1 MIAGGS
7 IAALASAPG
16 TSPRAVLRASGSLDD
31 LDALF
36 TQPIPRT
43 RGAHRLSLRLN
54 EHAQLPALV
63 AVSIGPRSYTGED
76 SLDILIPGGPAIVE
90 RVVRT
95 LTNAPGVR
103 HAEAGEFTARA
114 YMNGRLDLEQAKG
127 VAMTIAAS
135 NADELRAAQRLMSSA
150 QGSRSA
156 AWNASLSRLLA
167 LVEAGIDFADQED
180 VVAIEPTVL
189 AGELRTLRDEILS
202 AVTSSSGNE
211 QRTGLPRVVLAG
223 APSAGKSTLFNA
235 LVGRERSVVDEAPG
249 TTRDAIA
256 EELALPGGGRIE
268 LVDLAGLDGAHP
280 GSLDAEVQR
289 RAREEIER
297 ADAMVHCDPAGVFD
311 ADLKSDL
318 PTLRV
323 RTKADQPVPS
333 AGHAD
338 LEVCA
343 LDGWHLD
350 ELRARIASIVG
361 LTGAAAGGA
370 IAARLD
376 ASLRAAA
383 AHLES
388 ARSLASSGRVQWEL
402 IAGEMRRALDQLG
415 VITGRVDPDEVL
427 GLIFKTFCIG
437 K

>member
-1 MIAGGS
+1 MTPGGS

-16 TSPRAVLRASGSLDD
+16 SSPRALIRASGSLDD
-31 LDALF
+31 LDAIF
-36 TQPIPRT
+36 VQPIPRS
-43 RGAHRLSLRLN
+43 RGAHRLTLQLG
-54 EHAQLPALV
+54 EGVELPALV

-76 SLDILIPGGPAIVE
+76 SLDVVIPGGPAIVE
-90 RVVRT
+90 RVMRV
-95 LTNAPGVR
+95 LSNAEGVR

-135 NADELRAAQRLMSSA
+135 NADELRAAQRLMSST
-150 QGSRSA
+150 QGSRSSR
-156 AWNASLSRLLA
+156 WNESLSRLLA

-180 VVAIEPTVL
+180 VVAIEPAVL
-189 AGELRTLRDEILS
+189 ATELHTLRAEIES
-202 AVTSSSGNE
+202 GFSSSAGNV
-211 QRTGLPRVVLAG
+211 QRTDLPRVVLAG

-256 EELALPGGGRIE
+256 EVLALPGGGRIE
-268 LVDLAGLDGAHP
+268 LVDLAGLDDATT

-289 RAREEIER
+289 RARDEIER
-297 ADAMVHCDPAGVFD
+297 ADAIVYCDPSGSFD
-311 ADLKSDL
+311 ADLSGTL

-323 RTKADQPVPS
+323 RTKADQPVAS
-333 AGHAD
+333 AARAD
-338 LEVCA
+338 LDVCA

-350 ELRARIASIVG
+350 ELRALLAKLVG

-376 ASLRAAA
+376 ASLRRAA
-383 AHLES
+383 AHIE
-388 ARSLASSGRVQWEL
+388 AAESLASASRVQWEL
-402 IAGEMRRALDQLG
+402 IAGEMRLALDQLG